1 MQFMRRNFKIVLL
14 AVFVAVAS
22 CSFTTKSFD
31 NPDKDKTL
39 IDLITYVL
47 EKVHFSE
54 KDFNDEF
61 SVSVFDKFINDIDPL
76 KRYFLAS
83 DIEEFKLYEHEIDDQ
98 IKNKELTFFNLVHTR
113 LEQRIEESKV
123 IYKDILATPFDYTL
137 DEVVQLDYEEL
148 PYAKS
153 ESELRERW
161 RQQLK
166 FTAISNYYDLKE
178 EQKEQLT
185 SDEIDDDFVPKTDKA
200 LEEEAR
206 ESTLSSLADYYDL
219 MDDLERKDY
228 FSVFINAIVED
239 YDPHTNYLAP
249 RDKERFDVSMSGK
262 LEGIGA
268 RLQRERDNVKI
279 VELISGGPAW
289 RSEELEVGDQIQKV
303 RQEDEKEAVSIVG
316 MRLDDAVQLIKG
328 PKGSKVVLTVK
339 KVDGSFQDITLIR
352 DIVEIEETY
361 AKSSLIEKDDK
372 VYGLINLPRFYFDME
387 DYKARNAASDVKEEI
402 LKLKDEGAEGLIID
416 LRDNGGGSLRT
427 AIDIAGLFIDSG
439 PVVQVATSDGTV
451 EVLNDR
457 NRDVVWEK
465 PLVLLVNE
473 VSASASEIL
482 AAAIQDYKRGVVIGS
497 KQTYGKGTVQ
507 NVVDLNRWLRNN
519 DFGDMGALKITT
531 QKFYRINGGSTQL
544 EGVKSD
550 VVIPDKFS
558 YVEIGERDYK
568 NPLPYDKIQPADYNV
583 WEGYDDFEVTIKNSQ
598 KRIAESQH
606 FNLINQNALWIKE
619 RRDNNEVALNYEK
632 YAAEIEHNKAKN
644 KQFEAISKYKNN
656 LTIRSLPYE
665 EVLKG
670 RDTTLMEKRQRW
682 HKSLSH
688 DAYVEEAVNILE
700 DLRHANIKQGK
711 LANIKD

>member
-1 MQFMRRNFKIVLL
+1 
-14 AVFVAVAS
+14 
-22 CSFTTKSFD
+22 
-31 NPDKDKTL
+31 
-39 IDLITYVL
+39 
-47 EKVHFSE
+47 
-54 KDFNDEF
+54 
-61 SVSVFDKFINDIDPL
+61 
-76 KRYFLAS
+76 
-83 DIEEFKLYEHEIDDQ
+83 
-98 IKNKELTFFNLVHTR
+98 HTR

-206 ESTLSSLADYYDL
+206 ESTLSSLADYYDFI
-219 MDDLERKDY
+219 DDLERKDY
-228 FSVFINAIVED
+228 FSIFINAIVED

-268 RLQRERDNVKI
+268 RLQKERDNVKI

-416 LRDNGGGSLRT
+416 LRDNG
-427 AIDIAGLFIDSG
+427 
-439 PVVQVATSDGTV
+439 
-451 EVLNDR
+451 
-457 NRDVVWEK
+457 
-465 PLVLLVNE
+465 
-473 VSASASEIL
+473 
-482 AAAIQDYKRGVVIGS
+482 
-497 KQTYGKGTVQ
+497 
-507 NVVDLNRWLRNN
+507 
-519 DFGDMGALKITT
+519 
-531 QKFYRINGGSTQL
+531 
-544 EGVKSD
+544 
-550 VVIPDKFS
+550 
-558 YVEIGERDYK
+558 
-568 NPLPYDKIQPADYNV
+568 
-583 WEGYDDFEVTIKNSQ
+583 
-598 KRIAESQH
+598 
-606 FNLINQNALWIKE
+606 
-619 RRDNNEVALNYEK
+619 
-632 YAAEIEHNKAKN
+632 
-644 KQFEAISKYKNN
+644 
-656 LTIRSLPYE
+656 
-665 EVLKG
+665 
-670 RDTTLMEKRQRW
+670 
-682 HKSLSH
+682 
-688 DAYVEEAVNILE
+688 
-700 DLRHANIKQGK
+700 
-711 LANIKD
+711 

>member
-1 MQFMRRNFKIVLL
+1 MQFMKRNFKIVLL

-76 KRYFLAS
+76 KRYFLES

-200 LEEEAR
+200 LEKEAR
-206 ESTLSSLADYYDL
+206 ESTLSSLADYYDF

-268 RLQRERDNVKI
+268 RLQKERDNVKI

-303 RQEDEKEAVSIVG
+303 RQEDAVSIVG

>member
-1 MQFMRRNFKIVLL
+1 MQFMKRNFKIVLL

-76 KRYFLAS
+76 KRYFLES

-200 LEEEAR
+200 LEKEAR
-206 ESTLSSLADYYDL
+206 ESTLSSLADYYDF

-268 RLQRERDNVKI
+268 RLQKERDNVKI